1 MQQVK
6 QKTDFSKKMPEAA
19 VYNREINKRKNIK
32 TLMILPLISLKYLFL
47 TDINGISVKALIRS
61 NYNNR

>member
-6 QKTDFSKKMPEAA
+6 QKTHFSKKKPEAA
-19 VYNREINKRKNIK
+19 VYNREINKRKSIM

>member
-1 MQQVK
+1 M
-6 QKTDFSKKMPEAA
+6 
-19 VYNREINKRKNIK
+19 